1 MPSLKEIF
9 KKDYSRTI
17 ETVIKAD
24 DHEHILQEVEEYVIT
39 REVSKKLANFFESY
53 TDNDGANGVWISG
66 FFGCG
71 KSHLLK
77 ILSYVLENKT
87 FNGKHLGELF
97 AAKVTDD
104 IKLKSDIL
112 NSTKKI
118 HSESILFNI
127 DQQAQITA
135 KTDANAILQVFYKVF
150 YDHQGFYGFQP
161 HVAEFEAYL
170 AKEGKYEAFKSAFK
184 TISGKVWLEARKDY
198 VDPLI
203 SEAIAE
209 ACGKVYNQD
218 AGKYEDYLDQWEDKQ
233 KFSIEDFALRVNNY
247 INAKP
252 GNFRLNFLVDEVGQY
267 IAENTKLMLN
277 LQTIAESLSTKCKGN
292 SWVIVTSQEDLESL
306 VGDDTGLQSD
316 DFSKIQGRF
325 RVRMPLTSANVDEV
339 IEKRLLE
346 KNTEGEDELK
356 ITYNREK
363 ENLKTLLSFSE
374 AGIQFKGYQDER
386 EFVNKYPFIPY
397 QFDLFQQCIK
407 ALSKHNAF
415 QGKHQSVGERSMLGV
430 FQEVLKNSDFNDH
443 DSLVTFDKMFE
454 GIKASLRSEIQ
465 NSITLANKQ
474 LSDQPLAIK
483 VLKVLFLLKYYTN
496 FKTTSRNISV
506 LLLDSVK
513 TNPIKHHEDIEV
525 ALNILEQQTY
535 IERKSEL
542 YEYLTDA
549 EKDIE
554 EEIKNTLIDN
564 NQVSQLLNE
573 LIFDGIIKDS
583 KIKYVP
589 NKQEFDYTSKVDGE
603 VFGREKELKVE
614 IITTNSENYNFDAY
628 FSAGTMGDNT
638 LMIIKLP
645 EDKRLIPEAKM
656 YLKTN
661 KYIKQNQSAS
671 NKDTVTQILYGKGRQ
686 NAERRR
692 LIENNLNGLLGKAN
706 FYLNGIEYRGSS
718 STDGR
723 NKFVD
728 AFQVLITTAYNKL
741 QLLGAKILDEHQLRL
756 IMKKGEPEL
765 FGGNDSMISA
775 PEKEILNLIER
786 RKQQDDRTNLSDI
799 KEHFAKKPY
808 GWSLMATWCVIA
820 LLFKRGK
827 IEARQSA
834 DILADKGFM
843 EALDNNRAWLNT
855 LLLPQEEFDRKQ
867 ITLLKTV
874 YQDAFNETNTHTEA
888 KEVALAFKKKAE
900 EEAHNIR
907 AILAQAQQYPFVK
920 SLNELA
926 DLLEKLSYMD
936 YAGLIK
942 SIHDYE
948 DQLLD
953 LKEKNL
959 DPIKQFMAG
968 EQKKIY
974 DRVKLFQTSGQAN
987 FDHIDAAEIEVL
999 TMVMDSPTPYRGNLM
1014 QQAKGA
1020 MDELSEKILAKIKD
1034 EREATV
1040 DEAKQKILHI
1050 QQQSDFSTLNPA
1062 EQDEILKPFND
1073 IIIKSKDQ
1081 VYIANL
1087 QVDRNKLSSLLTD
1100 QLNELGRLA
1109 NKNKPNADTPKQQ
1122 FINLKNVEK
1131 TVQIG
1136 KTQLGSAADVEDYID
1151 ALKAAMM
1158 EQIQQKRKITLN

>member
-1 MPSLKEIF
+1 MPGLKDIF

-39 REVSKKLANFFESY
+39 REVSKKLADFFDSY

-77 ILSYVLENKT
+77 ILSYVLENRT
-87 FNGKHLGELF
+87 YNGTHLGELF

-104 IKLKSDIL
+104 AKLKSDIL
-112 NSTKKI
+112 KSTKKI

-161 HVAEFEAYL
+161 HVAEFEGYL
-170 AKEGKYEAFKSAFK
+170 TKEGRYDAFKTEFK
-184 TISGKVWLEARKDY
+184 TISGKEWTEARKDY

-346 KNTEGEDELK
+346 KNTEGENELK
-356 ITYNREK
+356 VTYSREK

-443 DSLVTFDKMFE
+443 DNLVTFDKMFE

-513 TNPIKHHEDIEV
+513 THPINHHEDIEV

-535 IERKSEL
+535 IERKGEL

-554 EEIKNTLIDN
+554 EEIKNTSIDN

-583 KIKYVP
+583 KIRYIP
-589 NKQEFDYTSKVDGE
+589 NKQEFDYTRKVDG
-603 VFGREKELKVE
+603 VILGREKELKVE
-614 IITTNSENYNFDAY
+614 VVTPNSDNYNHDVY
-628 FSAGTMGDNT
+628 FTASTMGDNT

-645 EDKRLIPEAKM
+645 QDGRLGKDAVM
-656 YLKTN
+656 ALKTD

-671 NKDTVTQILYGKGRQ
+671 NNSSISDILQTKGRL
-686 NAERRR
+686 NGERKR
-692 LIENNLNGLLGKAN
+692 LIENNLKTLLGSATY
-706 FYLNGIEYRGSS
+706 YLNGAEYRGSS
-718 STDGR
+718 SSDGR

-728 AFQVLITTAYNKL
+728 AFQVLIETAYNKL
-741 QLLGAKILDEHQLRL
+741 QLLGATALDEQQLRI
-756 IMKKGEPEL
+756 IMKKGGPEL
-765 FGGNDSMISA
+765 FGGSDTIIGP
-775 PEKEILNLIER
+775 PEKEILNFIER
-786 RKQQDDRTNLSDI
+786 RKQQHDRTNLSDV

-808 GWSLMATWCVIA
+808 GWSGMATWCVIA

-827 IEARQSA
+827 IEARQNA
-834 DILADKGFM
+834 DILDDKGFM
-843 EALDNNRAWLNT
+843 EVLENNRMWLNT
-855 LLLPQEEFDRKQ
+855 LLLPQEEFDRRQ
-867 ITLLKTV
+867 IALLKTV
-874 YQDAFNETNTHTEA
+874 YQDAFNETNTYTEA
-888 KEVALAFKKKAE
+888 KEVALAFKKKAG
-900 EEAHNIR
+900 EEALNIR
-907 AILAQAQQYPFVK
+907 NLLAQALQYPFVK

-926 DLLEKLSYMD
+926 DLLEKLSDMD

-953 LKEKNL
+953 LKEKKL

-968 EQKKIY
+968 EQRKIY
-974 DRVKLFQTSGQAN
+974 DRVNTFRTGNQAN
-987 FDHIDAAEIEVL
+987 FYHVDAAEIEVL
-999 TMVMDSPTPYRGNLM
+999 NMVMDSDAPYGSNLM

-1020 MDELSEKILAKIKD
+1020 MDELSEKILAKIKE
-1034 EREATV
+1034 ERQTTV
-1040 DEAKQKILHI
+1040 AEAKQKILQV
-1050 QQQSDFSTLNPA
+1050 QQQPDFSNLKPA
-1062 EQDEILKPFND
+1062 EQDEILKPFNN
-1073 IIIKSKDQ
+1073 IISKSKDQ
-1081 VYIANL
+1081 NYIATL

-1109 NKNKPNADTPKQQ
+1109 NKNKPNADIPKQQ

-1136 KTQLGSAADVEDYID
+1136 KHELGSADDVDDYIA
-1151 ALKAAMM
+1151 ALKTAMM
-1158 EQIQQKRKITLN
+1158 EQIKQNRKITLN